1 MANSGLKK
9 VTKLRKYINSRPTD
23 EVKDNV
29 VNTDGYIP
37 DVLSKESCPVGCD
50 AVVEGDVIV
59 KGTTTT
65 TTTTTIAVTPLPNL
79 AQEFNISAP
88 RSVGET
94 ESSTVQYTDEY
105 GQTQETVVNPV
116 SNPCFEFT
124 IINDG
129 DPLGDDS
136 YTYTKCGGSD
146 VSGSVPFGDQITVC
160 AESFSHEGSELTV
173 SNTLVPC
180 ATVISKTKPV
190 KSSGDSIVIQ
200 PVGNVFE
207 ATTTTTTKAPVVS
220 TDYTIDTSGATE
232 STIIVIQQPG
242 SSTTQE
248 VEIPSER
255 VVKITSDTEP
265 TIVSGDETPTITDEG
280 SVTPESDNYTI
291 TNNDYYNSTTVEY
304 REHLGVTDEILLS
317 PRETIEVT
325 SQDTPVV
332 TGSVTNVDIV
342 AAGNP
347 TQEVEPAVIKN
358 RICNQHVITNDSD
371 YIATFEYR
379 DCDLVDQE
387 VTLEPGEQTSIPSVI
402 VPELTEEATP
412 NVGTSFTVESIEK
425 DYGTSGSA
433 ATVAPTT
440 TSTTTT
446 TTTTTTTI
454 SPDSLTE
461 TNIVSV
467 QTSFCNDPVFL
478 TKPADVSWYPET
490 VKLKVGTKTGDFK
503 FISYDSGTG
512 SHYYKVYEGSTLLLD
527 KSIVND
533 IYLGAFERKMFSV
546 LTDNGMSVVEA
557 IQYANGSKRVIPQKM
572 PAGTTNPFDGTFKT
586 EFTLTKTTFEEFITI
601 EIYKPDVERLSSDY
615 VQFEIECTQ

>member
-29 VNTDGYIP
+29 INTDGYIP
-37 DVLSKESCPVGCD
+37 DVLSKEACPVGCD
-50 AVVEGDVIV
+50 AVVEGSVIV

-88 RSVGET
+88 KSVGAT
-94 ESSTVQYTDEY
+94 ESSAVQYTDEY
-105 GQTQETVVNPV
+105 GQTQEVFVNPV
-116 SNPCFEFT
+116 SSPCYEFT
-124 IINDG
+124 ITNDG

-136 YTYTKCGGSD
+136 YTYLKCNGQN
-146 VSGSVPFGDQITVC
+146 VSGSVPHGDQITVC

-173 SNTLVPC
+173 NNTLVPC
-180 ATVISKTKPV
+180 ATIISKTKPV
-190 KSSGDSIVIQ
+190 KSSGDSIVVQ

-232 STIIVIQQPG
+232 STVFTIQQAG

-248 VEIPSER
+248 VEIPKGK
-255 VVKITSDTEP
+255 VVKITSDIEP
-265 TIVSGDETPTITDEG
+265 TIVSGDQTPTVTNEG
-280 SVTPESDNYTI
+280 SVTPQADTYTI

-304 REHLGVTDEILLS
+304 RDYLGVTDEILLS
-317 PRETIEVT
+317 PRETTEVT

-332 TGSVTNVDIV
+332 TGSITNVDIV
-342 AAGNP
+342 AAGSP
-347 TQEVEPAVIKN
+347 TQEVEPATIQE

-387 VTLEPGEQTSIPSVI
+387 VTLEPGEQTAVPSVI
-402 VPELTEEATP
+402 VPELTAETLP

-433 ATVAPTT
+433 ATVTPT

-446 TTTTTTTI
+446 STTTTTTTI

-461 TNIVSV
+461 TNIVSLQDLNCGEDYV
-467 QTSFCNDPVFL
+467 ES
-478 TKPADVSWYPET
+478 KPDGIAWYPET
-490 VKLKVGTKTGDFK
+490 VKIYVGPKTGDFK
-503 FISYDSGTG
+503 FISFDSGYEG
-512 SHYYKVYEGSTLLLD
+512 NLYKVYEGTTLLLD
-527 KSIVND
+527 KAMITD
-533 IYLGAFERKMFSV
+533 GFQQRFIKKMYDA
-546 LTDNGMSVVEA
+546 LIDQGMSNLSA
-557 IQYANGSKRVIPQKM
+557 LDYTYGSKRVEPTKDLTQV
-572 PAGTTNPFDGTFKT
+572 NPRDLNYRT
-586 EFTLTKTTFEEFITI
+586 EFTITKTTFDEFITV
-601 EIYKPDVERLSSDY
+601 EIYKPILAGNWVTFR
-615 VQFEIECTQ
+615 IECIQ

>member
-29 VNTDGYIP
+29 INTDGYIP
-37 DVLSKESCPVGCD
+37 DVLSKEACPVGCD
-50 AVVEGDVIV
+50 AVVEGNVIV

-88 RSVGET
+88 KSVGAT

-105 GQTQETVVNPV
+105 GQTQEVFVNPA
-116 SNPCFEFT
+116 SNQCFEFT
-124 IINDG
+124 ITNDG

-136 YTYTKCGGSD
+136 YTYAKCGGSN
-146 VSGSVPFGDQITVC
+146 VSGSVIFGDQITVC

-173 SNTLVPC
+173 NNTLVPC

-190 KSSGDSIVIQ
+190 KSSGDSIVVQ

-220 TDYTIDTSGATE
+220 TDYTLDTSGATE
-232 STIIVIQQPG
+232 STVFNIQQPG

-248 VEIPSER
+248 VEIPKGK
-255 VVKITSDTEP
+255 VVKITSDVQP
-265 TIVSGDETPTITDEG
+265 TIVSGDQTPTVTNEG
-280 SVTPESDNYTI
+280 SVTPEADTYTI

-304 REHLGVTDEILLS
+304 RDYLGVTDEILLS
-317 PRETIEVT
+317 PRETTEVT

-342 AAGNP
+342 AAGSP
-347 TQEVEPAVIKN
+347 TQEVEPATIQE
-358 RICNQHVITNDSD
+358 RICDQHVITNDSE

-379 DCDLVDQE
+379 DCDLVHQE
-387 VTLEPGEQTSIPSVI
+387 VTLEPGEQTAVPSVI
-402 VPELTEEATP
+402 VPELTAETLP

-433 ATVAPTT
+433 ATVTPT

-446 TTTTTTTI
+446 STTTTTTTI

-461 TNIVSV
+461 TSIVSV
-467 QTSFCNDPVFL
+467 QTAFCNDPVFL
-478 TKPADVSWYPET
+478 TKPEGVSWYPET
-490 VKLKVGTKTGDFK
+490 VKIKVGTKTGDFK
-503 FISYDSGTG
+503 FISYDAGVG

-533 IYLGAFERKMFSV
+533 TFLGHFERKMLQS
-546 LTDNGMSVVEA
+546 LTDNGMSVTEA
-557 IQYANGSKRVIPQKM
+557 IKYANGSKRAVPQRL
-572 PAGTTNPFDGTFKT
+572 PAGTTNPFDTSYKT
-586 EFTLTKTTFEEFITI
+586 EFTLTKTTFEEFITV
-601 EIYKPDVERLSSDY
+601 EIYKPNLETSTWA
-615 VQFEIECTQ
+615 QFEIECIQ